1 MEFLKELF
9 PDGQAL
15 TYDQL
20 AEAAK
25 GKGFQVVNAA
35 GGAYVPKSQVETLS
49 GQLTEANKKLE
60 GYDPTWKEKADAAQK
75 KLEAQQFEFALE
87 KAVAAAGPRN
97 AKAVMAMLDR
107 EKLTFAG
114 GEIVGLDKQL
124 GELKK
129 GEDTAFLFEEQKPI
143 KTGLAHPNAHEVG
156 GDDKKEAANEAL
168 RSFFG
173 RAE

>member
-1 MEFLKELF
+1 
-9 PDGQAL
+9 
-15 TYDQL
+15 
-20 AEAAK
+20 
-25 GKGFQVVNAA
+25 
-35 GGAYVPKSQVETLS
+35 
-49 GQLTEANKKLE
+49 
-60 GYDPTWKEKADAAQK
+60 
-75 KLEAQQFEFALE
+75 
-87 KAVAAAGPRN
+87 
-97 AKAVMAMLDR
+97 MAMLDR

-143 KTGLAHPNAHEVG
+143 KTGLSHQNAHEVG